1 MAAPPREQ
9 DSAPWVMWGRPDK
22 KIACELQISITTM
35 RTHLDKAFRKVRVSS
50 GAALVHGLGP

>member
-1 MAAPPREQ
+1 
-9 DSAPWVMWGRPDK
+9 MWGRPDK